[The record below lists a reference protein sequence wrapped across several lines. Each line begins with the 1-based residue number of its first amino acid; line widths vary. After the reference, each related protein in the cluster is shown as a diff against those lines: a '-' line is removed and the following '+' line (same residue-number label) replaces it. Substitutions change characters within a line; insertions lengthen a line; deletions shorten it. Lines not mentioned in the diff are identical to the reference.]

1 MKRTQLKKSGE
12 KQTPSE
18 PSKVE
23 AKTIDAA
30 TAQADQQAA
39 RR

>member
-1 MKRTQLKKSGE
+1 MRGNQLRKSGE
-12 KQTPSE
+12 KQTQSE